1 MRRRFACRCCALTL
15 AAAAAVG
22 GGSALAAPERL
33 ADPVAVARA
42 RIAQGDAA
50 WARRAEGYRGGLAPP
65 GPAAAAV
72 AAFEQAIHLDP
83 DSLEAYWKLQRS
95 LWFQG
100 EYATAEG
107 AGRRRIYERGRQ
119 VSERA
124 LDLLA
129 RRVGGRR
136 RLDALPPAK
145 IAQALAGS
153 EHAAQVY
160 LGAAAHWGLWAQA
173 SGAFAT
179 VRQGALAK
187 VRDYTLASLALDPRG
202 QDGAGWRLL
211 GRLYTRTPRVPLLS
225 GWIDR
230 DKGMTALRR
239 GYAINPAE
247 PTNRLFLAE
256 AILAEHPDDREAL
269 AMLEGLLA
277 LTPRPEWLVEDST
290 VREQAAALLQRI
302 KAGARR

>member
-1 MRRRFACRCCALTL
+1 MLARRCGVLTL
-15 AAAAAVG
+15 AAGAAA
-22 GGSALAAPERL
+22 SALAAAPHL
-33 ADPVAVARA
+33 ADPAAVARA
-42 RIAQGDAA
+42 RVAQGDAA
-50 WARRAEGYRGGLAPP
+50 WARRAEGYGGGLAPA

-72 AAFEQAIHLDP
+72 AAFEQAIKLDP
-83 DSLEAYWKLQRS
+83 ESVEAHWKLQRS

-153 EHAAQVY
+153 EHAAQIY

-179 VRQGALAK
+179 IRQGALVK
-187 VRDYTLASLALDPRG
+187 VRDYTLASLALNPRW

-211 GRLYTRTPRVPLLS
+211 GRLYTRTPSVPLLS

-230 DKGMTALRR
+230 EKGMTALRR

-256 AILAEHPDDREAL
+256 AILAERPDDREAL
-269 AMLEGLLA
+269 AMLEGLLT
-277 LTPRPEWLVEDST
+277 LTPRPEWLVEDTT

-302 KAGARR
+302 RVGAGL

>member
-1 MRRRFACRCCALTL
+1 M
-15 AAAAAVG
+15 
-22 GGSALAAPERL
+22 
-33 ADPVAVARA
+33 
-42 RIAQGDAA
+42 AQGDAA
-50 WARRAEGYRGGLAPP
+50 WARRAEGYAGGLAPA
-65 GPAAAAV
+65 GTSAAAV
-72 AAFEQAIHLDP
+72 AAFEEAIHLQP
-83 DSLEAYWKLQRS
+83 SALEAYWKLQRA

-100 EYATAEG
+100 EYATPEG

-136 RLDALPPAK
+136 RLDAMAPPA
-145 IAQALAGS
+145 IAKALAGS
-153 EHAAQVY
+153 EYAPQVF

-187 VRDYTLASLALDPRG
+187 VRDYTLASLALDPRWH
-202 QDGAGWRLL
+202 DGAGWRLL

-230 DKGMTALRR
+230 ERGMTALRR
-239 GYAINPAE
+239 GFAINPAE

-256 AILAEHPDDREAL
+256 AILDENPHDREAL
-269 AMLEGLLA
+269 ALLEGLLA
-277 LTPRPEWLVEDST
+277 LAPRQEWLVEDTT
-290 VREQAAALLQRI
+290 VREQAAALLQRS
-302 KAGARR
+302 KTEARR

>member
-1 MRRRFACRCCALTL
+1 MLALG
-15 AAAAAVG
+15 AAAAFGAA
-22 GGSALAAPERL
+22 GSDLPAPRRL

-50 WARRAEGYRGGLAPP
+50 WVRRAEGYAGGLAAA

-72 AAFEQAIHLDP
+72 AAYEQAIHLDP
-83 DSLEAYWKLQRS
+83 GSLEAYWKLQRA

-107 AGRRRIYERGRQ
+107 DRRRRIYDRGRQ
-119 VSERA
+119 VSELA

-129 RRVGGRR
+129 RGAGGRR
-136 RLDALPPAK
+136 RLDAMPAPA
-145 IAQALAGS
+145 IARALAGR

-187 VRDYTLASLALDPRG
+187 VRDYTLASLALDPRWH
-202 QDGAGWRLL
+202 DGAGWRLL

-230 DKGMTALRR
+230 ERGMTALRR
-239 GYAINPAE
+239 GFAINPAE

-256 AILAEHPDDREAL
+256 AILDEHPHDREAL
-269 AMLEGLLA
+269 ALLEGLLVLA
-277 LTPRPEWLVEDST
+277 PRQEWLVEDTT
-290 VREQAAALLQRI
+290 VREQAVALLQHS
-302 KAGARR
+302 KAEARR